1 MKIMSDNVTQ
11 SIGRGLLH
19 MKKDSP
25 NIMFAA
31 GIVGVL
37 GSAVLACRATLKLE
51 KTLDDI
57 QEEIGEVKHLSHL
70 DQSTT
75 AYPVN
80 EYGKDLTYVYLK
92 GTAKL
97 ARLYAPSIVLGA
109 ASVGLLTS
117 SHVTLN
123 RRNAGLTA
131 AYSALQLSFDEY
143 RERVRKELG
152 EEKEL
157 DIRHNAHTEM
167 VEIDGEKIEA
177 KVLGDPNQYSMY
189 AVMFDVGNPNWHKDS
204 EVNRIFLQAQQN
216 YFNHLLHARGH
227 VFLNEVYDNLG
238 FGHTKA
244 GSIVGWTISDT
255 GDNFI
260 DFSIFEVAN
269 ANFVNGWERSII
281 LDFNVDGVIFNQIG

>member
-1 MKIMSDNVTQ
+1 MKVMSDNVTQ
-11 SIGRGLLH
+11 SIGRSLLH
-19 MKKDSP
+19 MKKESP
-25 NIMFAA
+25 QVMFAA
-31 GIVGVL
+31 GIIGVV
-37 GSAVLACRATLKLE
+37 GSALLACRATLKLE

-97 ARLYAPSIVLGA
+97 AKLYAPSIILGA

-143 RERVRKELG
+143 RDRVREELG
-152 EEKEL
+152 DEKEL
-157 DIRHNAHTEM
+157 DIRHNAKTGV
-167 VEIDGEKIEA
+167 VEIDGKKVETKI
-177 KVLGDPNQYSMY
+177 VGDPNQYSMY
-189 AVMFDVGNPNWHKDS
+189 AVMFDVGNPNWHKDA
-204 EVNRIFLQAQQN
+204 EYNRVFIQAQQN

-227 VFLNEVYDNLG
+227 VFLNEVYDALG
-238 FGHTKA
+238 FDHTKA
-244 GSIVGWTISDT
+244 GSIVGWAISDA

-260 DFSIFEVAN
+260 DFGMFEVAS
-269 ANFVNGWERSII
+269 AKFVNGWERSII